1 MEMQMED
8 QKLIV
13 SPVSKEGLTLE
24 QLLAEITEENLH
36 EEVDTGPATGKEA
49 W

>member
-8 QKLIV
+8 QKLVV
-13 SPVSKEGLTLE
+13 SPVSKKGLTLE

>member
-1 MEMQMED
+1 MED
-8 QKLIV
+8 QKLVV
-13 SPVSKEGLTLE
+13 SPVSKKGPTLE

-36 EEVDTGPATGKEA
+36 REVDTDPMVGNEI